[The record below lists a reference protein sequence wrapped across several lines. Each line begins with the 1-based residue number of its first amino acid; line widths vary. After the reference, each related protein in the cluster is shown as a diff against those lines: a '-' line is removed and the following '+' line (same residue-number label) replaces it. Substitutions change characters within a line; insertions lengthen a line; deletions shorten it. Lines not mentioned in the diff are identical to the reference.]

1 VADLPLE
8 AEITAEA
15 NPTDRDQFG
24 AINAVGIN
32 RLSLGFQSLD
42 DRDLKSLGRLHDSA
56 AAVSSFQA
64 AREAGFGNIGV
75 DLIFGAP
82 GQSVTSWEATLDRTI
97 ALEPEHISIY
107 GLTVEPGTAF
117 HRRAAKG
124 QLELPGEGEQA
135 DMYEGALD
143 RLVASGHAQYE
154 VSNFARPGYESRH
167 NIGYWEGRPYL
178 GLGLSAHS
186 FVDGRRSWNKRDLT
200 SYIDSVE
207 SSGTAV
213 EDTEVLSATT
223 RLHERIM
230 LGLRRSDGVPEDLL
244 AGGGS
249 ASPLQRLVDGHLLKR
264 SGGRVRLTRRG
275 LLLADLVCAE
285 FMGMGE
291 A

>member
-1 VADLPLE
+1 VADLPRT

-15 NPTDRDQFG
+15 NPTDRDQFDALG
-24 AINAVGIN
+24 ALGIN

-42 DRDLKSLGRLHDSA
+42 DRDLKALGRLHDSA
-56 AAVSSFQA
+56 AALSSFQA
-64 AREAGFGNIGV
+64 ARKAGFRNIGV

-82 GQSVTSWEATLDRTI
+82 GQSVTSWEATLAETI

-117 HRRAAKG
+117 HRRKAKG
-124 QLELPGEGEQA
+124 QLQVPGESPQA
-135 DMYEGALD
+135 DMYECALD
-143 RLVASGHAQYE
+143 MLADSGYDQYE

-167 NIGYWEGRPYL
+167 NIGYWEGRPYI

-186 FVDGRRSWNKRDLT
+186 FVEGRRSWNKRDLT

-207 SSGTAV
+207 STGTAV
-213 EDTEVLSATT
+213 EGTETLSPTT
-223 RLHERIM
+223 RLHEQIM
-230 LGLRRSDGVPEDLL
+230 LGLRRSDGVPENLL
-244 AGGGS
+244 ADGAP
-249 ASPLQRLVDGHLLKR
+249 ASPLQRLVDGRLLKR

-285 FMGMGE
+285 LMGV